1 MYSTVHFHV
10 SSFVHVHFS
19 INKRQ
24 GRQGLGRVQRE
35 YAELSRRFEEDNA
48 KLEGLK
54 AKKAELAFRRKKL
67 EAFVEGFMKQPEVL
81 DEWDEDAWRLIV
93 DKADV

>member
-24 GRQGLGRVQRE
+24 GRQGPGRVPKGIRGAEPSLRGGERE
-35 YAELSRRFEEDNA
+35 ARRTQGQEGRTRFQKEEA
-48 KLEGLK
+48 RGI
-54 AKKAELAFRRKKL
+54 RRGVH
-67 EAFVEGFMKQPEVL
+67 EAARSPGRMGRGRVE
-81 DEWDEDAWRLIV
+81 
-93 DKADV
+93 ADCR